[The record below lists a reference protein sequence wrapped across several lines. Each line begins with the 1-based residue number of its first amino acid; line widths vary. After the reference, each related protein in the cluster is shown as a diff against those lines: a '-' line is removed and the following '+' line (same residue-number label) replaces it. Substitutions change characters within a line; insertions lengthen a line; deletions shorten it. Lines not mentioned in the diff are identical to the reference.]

1 MQPGDVLGKA
11 YRIERA
17 LGAGGVGAVFE
28 VTQLRTGRR
37 YALKTL
43 LPEMALRHGARE
55 RFQREAEVL
64 ASMGHAGIVSIHDFD
79 TEADGTQFLVMD
91 LLDGEDLSTRIAK
104 VGALDLKTALRVMEE
119 VASALAAA
127 HARGI
132 VHRDLKPANVFLTTR
147 EGAEER
153 AMILDFGLAKN
164 ASNDSLHLTAT
175 GVGVGTPLYMSPEQ
189 ARGAEVDARTDV
201 YALGTILYEMLV
213 GEAPFIGPSLT
224 AVIAQLLTDPPP
236 RLSEHAAKPT
246 PWMLDA
252 VIEKAL
258 AKAPDDRYA
267 TVQAL
272 MEAVRAAS
280 GSSSERALANT
291 ALPPPPSS
299 ETRPRSKDAV
309 PMTRVDLSAREVDAI
324 SASTPRR
331 DALSTMRPMPAPSLQ
346 EPAAKASTS
355 PVLWMALGMMTTLT
369 VVMGGFLAYTHLT
382 TTTPLP
388 EPEAAVVRSEPAQ
401 ETTPTEAPP
410 TPAEAPVATT
420 VEVPVAQ
427 AEVTSAQPRRR
438 VANTAAETPEP
449 ATQAPPAAPP
459 TVPPTTPEGASLEE
473 QARGLLATLP
483 PDRQAAFRAAGSA
496 TARSYETQ
504 IANNERRIQQWQAL
518 IQDVVTLRREA
529 RTLANG
535 QNPDSCTSALR
546 QRLVANTR
554 SDEGMVASTSR
565 GLEESLDRI
574 CTRFDEWNAPPAEST
589 RRFEA
594 IASALTRSETMLTES
609 PARAAPPADLS
620 TVQSALAAFR
630 RLHARQPATFARYP
644 CSDQA
649 VTDLATAGDVSHAWC
664 AAAADGVQR
673 RVLEACRSVGMDA
686 QSLAQQS
693 RILASQTEA
702 AESNLRSTITMYEDM
717 NATLRSSIAH
727 TNAISQ

>member
-1 MQPGDVLGKA
+1 MPSTRILELSRWITIYLGVRAPAAHTSASHGIMACKTRPMQPGDVLGKA

-28 VTQLRTGRR
+28 VTQIRTGRR

-91 LLDGEDLSTRIAK
+91 LLEGEDLSTRIANA
-104 VGALDLKTALRVMEE
+104 GALDLKTALRVMEE

-127 HARGI
+127 HAQGI

-224 AVIAQLLTDPPP
+224 AVIAQLLTEPPP

-252 VIEKAL
+252 VVEKAL

-272 MEAVRAAS
+272 MEAVRGAS

-291 ALPPPPSS
+291 ALPPPPST
-299 ETRPRSKDAV
+299 EMRPRSKDAV
-309 PMTRVDLSAREVDAI
+309 PMTRVDLSAREVEAM

-331 DALSTMRPMPAPSLQ
+331 DALSTMRPVPSPSLQ
-346 EPAAKASTS
+346 EPAATASTSRTS
-355 PVLWMALGMMTTLT
+355 PVLWMVLGMMTTLT
-369 VVMGGFLAYTHLT
+369 LVMGGFLTYTQMT
-382 TTTPLP
+382 TTAPLP
-388 EPEAAVVRSEPAQ
+388 EPKHASC
-401 ETTPTEAPP
+401 
-410 TPAEAPVATT
+410 AT
-420 VEVPVAQ
+420 
-427 AEVTSAQPRRR
+427 
-438 VANTAAETPEP
+438 
-449 ATQAPPAAPP
+449 
-459 TVPPTTPEGASLEE
+459 SL
-473 QARGLLATLP
+473 
-483 PDRQAAFRAAGSA
+483 
-496 TARSYETQ
+496 
-504 IANNERRIQQWQAL
+504 
-518 IQDVVTLRREA
+518 
-529 RTLANG
+529 G
-535 QNPDSCTSALR
+535 QR
-546 QRLVANTR
+546 
-554 SDEGMVASTSR
+554 
-565 GLEESLDRI
+565 
-574 CTRFDEWNAPPAEST
+574 
-589 RRFEA
+589 
-594 IASALTRSETMLTES
+594 
-609 PARAAPPADLS
+609 
-620 TVQSALAAFR
+620 
-630 RLHARQPATFARYP
+630 
-644 CSDQA
+644 
-649 VTDLATAGDVSHAWC
+649 
-664 AAAADGVQR
+664 
-673 RVLEACRSVGMDA
+673 
-686 QSLAQQS
+686 
-693 RILASQTEA
+693 
-702 AESNLRSTITMYEDM
+702 
-717 NATLRSSIAH
+717 
-727 TNAISQ
+727 